1 VTTIPNGGQRQR
13 VLTDRE
19 MRGIPK
25 ELREIIK
32 IAQKAGW
39 SCWKTSKNHF
49 RFRPPAGSPLP
60 RVPAGHEDHRG
71 GGRTLTHGSTDS
83 DRNGL
88 DNFRADLRG
97 YGLDGV

>member
-1 VTTIPNGGQRQR
+1 MTTIPSGGQRTLSQR
-13 VLTDRE
+13 DL
-19 MRGIPK
+19 RGVPK
-25 ELREIIK
+25 EMREIIK

-39 SCWKTSKNHF
+39 SVWRTSKSHF
-49 RFRPPAGSPLP
+49 RFRPPAGSPRP
-60 RVPAGHEDHRG
+60 RVPDNHVDHRG